1 VESQLN
7 LLDGAGQYNDALI
20 ELAYVFAQLSVIPLE
35 ASRAALQLL
44 DNASGNL
51 EEV

>member
-1 VESQLN
+1 
-7 LLDGAGQYNDALI
+7 LI

-35 ASRAALQLL
+35 SSRAALQLL
-44 DNASGNL
+44 DSDGCNL